1 MKNNNGDQKGLLY
14 LFIIHVCFPFEL
26 WYEYLHLIYTF
37 LSEHD
42 GIIIQKKYKISKDLR
57 TLWISRLWITRRDG
71 NACSMLLVL
80 IFLPNNVGMASM
92 FKTSLHEIP
101 SCHFV
106 LVVNV
111 NISFWKCCE
120 QTSCEL
126 LFRGQLQR
134 VLEHSDPVNWI
145 AQTHLLLRILAFE
158 NVCKDIYLTCIKNTV
173 KNNLVVW

>member
-1 MKNNNGDQKGLLY
+1 MSSEKCFFMKNNNGDQKGLRY

-42 GIIIQKKYKISKDLR
+42 GIIIQKKYKISKDVR
-57 TLWISRLWITRRDG
+57 TLWISRLWIMRRDG

-80 IFLPNNVGMASM
+80 IFLPNNVGMAST
-92 FKTSLHEIP
+92 FKTALLEIS

-111 NISFWKCCE
+111 NKLSL
-120 QTSCEL
+120 SCYFRVHSNEL
-126 LFRGQLQR
+126 L
-134 VLEHSDPVNWI
+134 SIP
-145 AQTHLLLRILAFE
+145 ILSTESHEPICF
-158 NVCKDIYLTCIKNTV
+158 
-173 KNNLVVW
+173 